1 MVSYFL
7 FGIAILVGLLV
18 LARWLADAQTETLL
32 KWLKRIGVAAG
43 LAVTGYLIAAGRF
56 ALVAMLLP
64 VILPWLLR
72 FNSLAKSAKN
82 YSRMAGG
89 GAAPTGQKSELRTRY
104 LRVSL
109 DHDTGAM
116 DGEVVAGRYSGRRLN
131 ELGLTELLDLMVSA
145 EADDPESAQVLG
157 AYLDRVHPDWRE
169 AAPAAGSTQGAGG
182 VGGFAPG
189 AMSRDEALRILG
201 VEPDASPEAIKA
213 AYHRLMAALH
223 PDKGGSTYLAA
234 KLNEAKDRL
243 LGEKV

>member
-89 GAAPTGQKSELRTRY
+89 AAPTGQKSELRTRY

-116 DGEVVAGRYSGRRLN
+116 DGEVVAGRYSGRRLS

-169 AAPAAGSTQGAGG
+169 AAPAAGPAGSAG
-182 VGGFAPG
+182 ESGFALG

-201 VEPDASPEAIKA
+201 VESDASPEAIKA

-243 LGEKV
+243 LGEKG